1 MNTDKSSAPAMYFWG
16 TPNNYAVKPSPSCDL
31 KNMPSFSIFRRPITN
46 KHPYQVVNLI
56 DVFNYIISDY
66 AKDRTNELRTIKD
79 ERYRRQFKADKFD
92 YCTFSGIFSVR
103 TDKAIIQHSGLICLD
118 FDHLKDV
125 EAICT
130 DKAIIQHSGLICLD
144 FDHLKDVE
152 AIFEALKED
161 TYFETL
167 LLFRSP
173 SGDGLKWVISFH
185 DSYFRY
191 GKDGESYSDYQVRFF
206 AGLYNYIFNHYD
218 VEVDRSC
225 RNLSRA
231 CFLPHDP
238 AAYLN
243 PSLL

>member
-79 ERYRRQFKADKFD
+79 DRYRRQYKANKFD
-92 YCTFSGIFSVR
+92 YCTFSGIFSIR
-103 TDKAIIQHSGLICLD
+103 
-118 FDHLKDV
+118 
-125 EAICT
+125 T

>member
-1 MNTDKSSAPAMYFWG
+1 MNTDISNAPAMYFWG

-31 KNMPSFSIFRRPITN
+31 KNMPAFSIFRRPISN
-46 KHPYQVVNLI
+46 KYPYQVVNLI

-66 AKDRTNELRTIKD
+66 AKDRTREYRGIKID
-79 ERYRRQFKADKFD
+79 KYRRQFKADKFD
-92 YCTFSGIFSVR
+92 YCTFSGIFSIR
-103 TDKAIIQHSGLICLD
+103 ADKAIIQHSGYICLD

-125 EAICT
+125 EAT
-130 DKAIIQHSGLICLD
+130 FRQ
-144 FDHLKDVE
+144 
-152 AIFEALKED
+152 LKED
-161 TYFETL
+161 QYFDTL

-173 SGDGLKWVISFH
+173 SGDGLKWVISFT

-191 GKDGESYSDYQVRFF
+191 GNDGESLGEYQERFF
-206 AGLYNYIFNHYD
+206 ISLYNYIFNHYD
-218 VEVDRSC
+218 VEMDKHC

-238 AAYLN
+238 DAFLN

>member
-1 MNTDKSSAPAMYFWG
+1 MNTDISNAPAMYFWG

-31 KNMPSFSIFRRPITN
+31 KNMPAFSIFRRPISN
-46 KHPYQVVNLI
+46 KYPYQVVNLI

-66 AKDRTNELRTIKD
+66 AKDRTREYRGIKLD
-79 ERYRRQFKADKFD
+79 KYRRQFKADKFD
-92 YCTFSGIFSVR
+92 YCTFSGIFSIR
-103 TDKAIIQHSGLICLD
+103 ADKAIIQHSGYICLD

-125 EAICT
+125 EAT
-130 DKAIIQHSGLICLD
+130 FRQ
-144 FDHLKDVE
+144 
-152 AIFEALKED
+152 LKED
-161 TYFETL
+161 QYFDTL

-173 SGDGLKWVISFH
+173 SGDGLKWVISFT

-191 GKDGESYSDYQVRFF
+191 GNDGESLGEYQERFF
-206 AGLYNYIFNHYD
+206 ISLYNYIFNHYD
-218 VEVDRSC
+218 VEVDKHC

-238 AAYLN
+238 DAFLN

>member
-56 DVFNYIISDY
+56 DVFNYIISDF

-79 ERYRRQFKADKFD
+79 DRYRRQYKANKFD

-103 TDKAIIQHSGLICLD
+103 
-118 FDHLKDV
+118 
-125 EAICT
+125 T

-243 PSLL
+243 PSLI

>member
-125 EAICT
+125 EAI
-130 DKAIIQHSGLICLD
+130 
-144 FDHLKDVE
+144 
-152 AIFEALKED
+152 FEALKED

>member
-1 MNTDKSSAPAMYFWG
+1 MNTDISNTPAMYFWG

-31 KNMPSFSIFRRPITN
+31 KNMPAFSIFRRPISN
-46 KHPYQVVNLI
+46 KYPYQVVNLI

-66 AKDRTNELRTIKD
+66 AKDRTREYRGIKID
-79 ERYRRQFKADKFD
+79 KYRRQFKADKFD
-92 YCTFSGIFSVR
+92 YCTFSGIFSIR
-103 TDKAIIQHSGLICLD
+103 ADKAIIQHSGYICLD

-125 EAICT
+125 EAT
-130 DKAIIQHSGLICLD
+130 FRQ
-144 FDHLKDVE
+144 
-152 AIFEALKED
+152 LKED
-161 TYFETL
+161 QYFDTL

-173 SGDGLKWVISFH
+173 SGDGLKWVISFT

-191 GKDGESYSDYQVRFF
+191 GNDGESLGEYQERFF
-206 AGLYNYIFNHYD
+206 ISLYNYIFNHYD
-218 VEVDRSC
+218 IEVDKHC

-238 AAYLN
+238 DAFLN

>member
-79 ERYRRQFKADKFD
+79 DRYRRQFKADKFD

-103 TDKAIIQHSGLICLD
+103 
-118 FDHLKDV
+118 
-125 EAICT
+125 T

>member
-79 ERYRRQFKADKFD
+79 DRYRRQFKADKFD

-125 EAICT
+125 E
-130 DKAIIQHSGLICLD
+130 S
-144 FDHLKDVE
+144 
-152 AIFEALKED
+152 IFEALKED
-161 TYFETL
+161 AYFETL

>member
-1 MNTDKSSAPAMYFWG
+1 MNTDISNAPAMYFWG
-16 TPNNYAVKPSPSCDL
+16 TPDNYAVKPSPTCDL
-31 KNMPSFSIFRRPITN
+31 KNMPAFSIFRRPITN
-46 KHPYQVVNLI
+46 KYPYQVVNLI

-66 AKDRTNELRTIKD
+66 AKDRTREYRGIKVD
-79 ERYRRQFKADKFD
+79 KYRRQYKADMFD

-125 EAICT
+125 ET
-130 DKAIIQHSGLICLD
+130 TFRQ
-144 FDHLKDVE
+144 
-152 AIFEALKED
+152 LKED
-161 TYFETL
+161 PYFDTL

-173 SGDGLKWVISFH
+173 SGDGLKWVISFY
-185 DSYFRY
+185 DSFSRY
-191 GKDGESYSDYQVRFF
+191 RNNGESLGDYQERFF
-206 AGLYNYIFNHYD
+206 VSLYNYIFNHYD
-218 VEVDRSC
+218 VQVDSHC

-238 AAYLN
+238 DAYLN

>member
-1 MNTDKSSAPAMYFWG
+1 MNKDKSNAPAMYFWG
-16 TPNNYAVKPSPSCDL
+16 TPNNYAVKPSPSCNL
-31 KNMPSFSIFRRPITN
+31 SKMPSFSIYRRPITN
-46 KHPYQVVNLI
+46 KNPYQVVNLI

-66 AKDRTNELRTIKD
+66 AKDRTNEYRAIKD
-79 ERYRRQFKADKFD
+79 ERYRRQYKSAKFD
-92 YCTFSGIFSVR
+92 YCTFSGIFSER
-103 TDKAIIQHSGLICLD
+103 TDKSIIQHSGLICLD

-125 EAICT
+125 EA
-130 DKAIIQHSGLICLD
+130 
-144 FDHLKDVE
+144 V
-152 AIFEALKED
+152 FEALKD
-161 TYFETL
+161 DQYFETL

-191 GKDGESYSDYQVRFF
+191 GKDGESYGDYQVRFF

>member
-1 MNTDKSSAPAMYFWG
+1 MNTDISNAPAMYFWG

-31 KNMPSFSIFRRPITN
+31 KNMPAFSIFRRPISN
-46 KHPYQVVNLI
+46 KYPYQVVNLI

-66 AKDRTNELRTIKD
+66 AKNRTREYRGIKID
-79 ERYRRQFKADKFD
+79 KYRRQFKADKFD
-92 YCTFSGIFSVR
+92 YCTFSGIFSIR
-103 TDKAIIQHSGLICLD
+103 ADKAIIQHSGYICLD

-125 EAICT
+125 EAT
-130 DKAIIQHSGLICLD
+130 FRQ
-144 FDHLKDVE
+144 
-152 AIFEALKED
+152 LKED
-161 TYFETL
+161 QYFDTL

-173 SGDGLKWVISFH
+173 SGDGLKWVISFT

-191 GKDGESYSDYQVRFF
+191 GNDGESLGEYQERFF
-206 AGLYNYIFNHYD
+206 ISLYNYIFNHYD
-218 VEVDRSC
+218 VEVDKHC

-238 AAYLN
+238 DAFLN

>member
-1 MNTDKSSAPAMYFWG
+1 MNTDKTNAPAMYFWG
-16 TPNNYAVKPSPSCDL
+16 TPNNYAVKPSPTCNLS
-31 KNMPSFSIFRRPITN
+31 KMPSFSIFRRPITN

-79 ERYRRQFKADKFD
+79 DRYRRQYKADKFD

-103 TDKAIIQHSGLICLD
+103 TDKAIIQHSGLLCLD
-118 FDHLKDV
+118 FDHLKD
-125 EAICT
+125 
-130 DKAIIQHSGLICLD
+130 G
-144 FDHLKDVE
+144 E
-152 AIFEALKED
+152 AIFDALKED

>member
-79 ERYRRQFKADKFD
+79 DRYRRQFKADKFD

-103 TDKAIIQHSGLICLD
+103 
-118 FDHLKDV
+118 
-125 EAICT
+125 T

-238 AAYLN
+238 AAYLD

>member
-1 MNTDKSSAPAMYFWG
+1 MNTDKSNAPAMYFWG

-56 DVFNYIISDY
+56 DVFNYIISDF

-79 ERYRRQFKADKFD
+79 DRYRRQYKANKFD

-103 TDKAIIQHSGLICLD
+103 
-118 FDHLKDV
+118 
-125 EAICT
+125 T

-243 PSLL
+243 PFLL

>member
-56 DVFNYIISDY
+56 DVFNYIISDF

-79 ERYRRQFKADKFD
+79 DRYRRQYKANKFD

-103 TDKAIIQHSGLICLD
+103 
-118 FDHLKDV
+118 
-125 EAICT
+125 T

-173 SGDGLKWVISFH
+173 SGNGLKWVISFH

>member
-56 DVFNYIISDY
+56 DVFNYIISDF

-79 ERYRRQFKADKFD
+79 DRYRRQYKANKFD

-103 TDKAIIQHSGLICLD
+103 
-118 FDHLKDV
+118 
-125 EAICT
+125 T

-191 GKDGESYSDYQVRFF
+191 GKDGESYSDYQIRFF

>member
-79 ERYRRQFKADKFD
+79 DRYRRQYKADKFD

-103 TDKAIIQHSGLICLD
+103 
-118 FDHLKDV
+118 
-125 EAICT
+125 T

-173 SGDGLKWVISFH
+173 SGNGLKWVISFH

-191 GKDGESYSDYQVRFF
+191 GKDGESYSDYQIRFF

-243 PSLL
+243 PFLL

>member
-79 ERYRRQFKADKFD
+79 DRYRRQFKADKFD

-125 EAICT
+125 EAI
-130 DKAIIQHSGLICLD
+130 
-144 FDHLKDVE
+144 
-152 AIFEALKED
+152 FEALKED
-161 TYFETL
+161 TYFEVTAKMVNPTAITKSVSLQASTITSSTITMLKLTAHAATCLVLASCLTTL
-167 LLFRSP
+167 L
-173 SGDGLKWVISFH
+173 H
-185 DSYFRY
+185 T
-191 GKDGESYSDYQVRFF
+191 
-206 AGLYNYIFNHYD
+206 
-218 VEVDRSC
+218 
-225 RNLSRA
+225 
-231 CFLPHDP
+231 
-238 AAYLN
+238 
-243 PSLL
+243 

>member
-1 MNTDKSSAPAMYFWG
+1 MNTDISNAPAMYFWG

-31 KNMPSFSIFRRPITN
+31 KNMPAFSIFRRPISN
-46 KHPYQVVNLI
+46 KYPYQVVNLI

-66 AKDRTNELRTIKD
+66 AKDRTREYRGIKID
-79 ERYRRQFKADKFD
+79 KYRRQFKADKFD
-92 YCTFSGIFSVR
+92 YCTFSGIFSIR
-103 TDKAIIQHSGLICLD
+103 ADKAIIQHSGYICLD

-125 EAICT
+125 EAT
-130 DKAIIQHSGLICLD
+130 FLQ
-144 FDHLKDVE
+144 
-152 AIFEALKED
+152 LKED
-161 TYFETL
+161 QYFDTL

-173 SGDGLKWVISFH
+173 SGDGLKWVISFT

-191 GKDGESYSDYQVRFF
+191 GNDGESLGEYQERFF
-206 AGLYNYIFNHYD
+206 ISLYNYIFNHYD
-218 VEVDRSC
+218 VEVDKHC

-238 AAYLN
+238 DAFLN

>member
-79 ERYRRQFKADKFD
+79 DRYRRQYKANKFD

-103 TDKAIIQHSGLICLD
+103 
-118 FDHLKDV
+118 
-125 EAICT
+125 T

-173 SGDGLKWVISFH
+173 SGNGLKWVISFH

>member
-1 MNTDKSSAPAMYFWG
+1 MNTDISNAPAMYFWG

-31 KNMPSFSIFRRPITN
+31 KNMPAFSIFRRPISN
-46 KHPYQVVNLI
+46 KYPYQVVNLI

-66 AKDRTNELRTIKD
+66 AKDRTREYRGIKID
-79 ERYRRQFKADKFD
+79 KYRRQFKADKFD
-92 YCTFSGIFSVR
+92 YCTFSGIFSIR
-103 TDKAIIQHSGLICLD
+103 ADKAIIQHSGYICLD

-125 EAICT
+125 EAT
-130 DKAIIQHSGLICLD
+130 FRQ
-144 FDHLKDVE
+144 
-152 AIFEALKED
+152 LKED
-161 TYFETL
+161 QYFDTL

-173 SGDGLKWVISFH
+173 SGDGLKWVISFT

-191 GKDGESYSDYQVRFF
+191 GNDGESLGDYQERFF
-206 AGLYNYIFNHYD
+206 ISLYNYIFNHYD
-218 VEVDRSC
+218 VEVDKHC

-238 AAYLN
+238 DAFLN

>member
-56 DVFNYIISDY
+56 DVFNYIISDF

-79 ERYRRQFKADKFD
+79 DRYRRQYKADKFD

-103 TDKAIIQHSGLICLD
+103 
-118 FDHLKDV
+118 
-125 EAICT
+125 T

>member
-1 MNTDKSSAPAMYFWG
+1 MNTDISNAPAMYFWG
-16 TPNNYAVKPSPSCDL
+16 TPNNYAVKPSPTCDL
-31 KNMPSFSIFRRPITN
+31 KNMPAFSIFRRPISN
-46 KHPYQVVNLI
+46 KYPYQVVNLI

-66 AKDRTNELRTIKD
+66 AKDRTREYRGIKID
-79 ERYRRQFKADKFD
+79 KYRRQYKADKFD

-103 TDKAIIQHSGLICLD
+103 ADKAIIQHSGYICLD

-125 EAICT
+125 EAT
-130 DKAIIQHSGLICLD
+130 FRQ
-144 FDHLKDVE
+144 
-152 AIFEALKED
+152 LKED
-161 TYFETL
+161 QYFDTL

-173 SGDGLKWVISFH
+173 SGDGLKWVISFT

-191 GKDGESYSDYQVRFF
+191 GNDGESLGEYQERFF
-206 AGLYNYIFNHYD
+206 ISLYNYIFNHYD
-218 VEVDRSC
+218 VEVDKHC

-238 AAYLN
+238 DAFLN

>member
-31 KNMPSFSIFRRPITN
+31 KNMPSFSIFRRPVTN

-56 DVFNYIISDY
+56 DVFNYIISDF

-79 ERYRRQFKADKFD
+79 DRYRRQYKANKFD
-92 YCTFSGIFSVR
+92 YCTFSGIFSIR
-103 TDKAIIQHSGLICLD
+103 
-118 FDHLKDV
+118 
-125 EAICT
+125 T

>member
-79 ERYRRQFKADKFD
+79 DRYRRQYKANKFD

-125 EAICT
+125 EAI
-130 DKAIIQHSGLICLD
+130 
-144 FDHLKDVE
+144 
-152 AIFEALKED
+152 FEALKED
-161 TYFETL
+161 IYFETL

-173 SGDGLKWVISFH
+173 SGNGLKWVISFH

>member
-56 DVFNYIISDY
+56 DVFNYIISDF

-79 ERYRRQFKADKFD
+79 DRYRRQYKANKFD

-103 TDKAIIQHSGLICLD
+103 
-118 FDHLKDV
+118 
-125 EAICT
+125 T

-173 SGDGLKWVISFH
+173 SGDGLKWIISFH